1 MPASQFALFHGGKEA
16 IGDGTIDLS
25 DASAGIFKA
34 ALASSSWTPSLSG
47 NDVWSDISANEIT
60 GDGYTAGG
68 QALTS
73 VTWTDSSGTMKWDA
87 DDPSWTAGASGI
99 AARYVVLY
107 HVASGKLITY
117 SLLDTTPAD
126 HSVTNGQVFLVTLP
140 ATGIF
145 QLA

>member
-1 MPASQFALFHGGKEA
+1 MA
-16 IGDGTIDLS
+16 
-25 DASAGIFKA
+25 ASAWAVFHTFKVRLGQKILDMDSDDIKV
-34 ALASSSWTPSLSG
+34 ALMADTWTPNLATQA
-47 NDVWSDISANEIT
+47 NWADISANEIT

-68 QALTS
+68 LS
-73 VTWTDSSGTMKWDA
+73 VTNLTWTNNAGTVTWDC

-99 AARYVVLY
+99 AARYCVFY
-107 HVASGKLITY
+107 DNTDTAKTLISY

-126 HSVTNGQVFLVTLP
+126 HSVTTGQVFLITLP